1 LDSTLTLADAAAT
14 ERLARAIAPH
24 LRAGDMVGL
33 TGGLGA
39 GKSTFARALIAARLA
54 ALGRA
59 EDIPS
64 PSYTLVQTYD
74 LGPEDRPLE
83 LWHADLYRLAAPAE
97 LAELGLEDAFAAA
110 ITVVEWAERLGP
122 LLPARRLMLA
132 LDLTP
137 GAEDA
142 RRARLSAHGAGW
154 DWLPAAVAGAA

>member
-1 LDSTLTLADAAAT
+1 MDFTLTLADPAAT

-24 LRAGDMVGL
+24 LAAGDLVGL
-33 TGGLGA
+33 SGGLGA

-74 LGPEDRPLE
+74 LGPEDHPLE

-97 LAELGLEDAFAAA
+97 IAELGLEDAFATA
-110 ITVVEWAERLGP
+110 ITVVEWAERLGAA
-122 LLPARRLMLA
+122 LPARRLTLT
-132 LDLTP
+132 LDLLP
-137 GAEDA
+137 AAEDA
-142 RRARLSAHGAGW
+142 RRARLSATGPGW
-154 DWLPAAVAGAA
+154 DWLAAAIEAAT